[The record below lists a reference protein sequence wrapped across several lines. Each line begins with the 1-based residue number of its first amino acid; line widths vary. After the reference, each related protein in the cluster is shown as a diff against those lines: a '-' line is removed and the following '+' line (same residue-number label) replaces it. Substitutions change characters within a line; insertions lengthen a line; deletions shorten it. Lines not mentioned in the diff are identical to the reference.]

1 MALLQKLK
9 SLLGFDGADSERS
22 RSREVGVTVERE
34 GTADDGT
41 ETAAARDRTEDV
53 RAEPPQSAATDTAD
67 ETPAQATDADAAA
80 ESDLTDSETATEP
93 ETTDETDAEPEIEAE
108 AELDT
113 EAEPDVQAE
122 SEPEPEPDIGA
133 EPDIGVESEPE
144 PEPEPEPDV
153 ESEPEPDVAAE
164 PVAEEPE
171 PEPEPVTEI
180 KGIGPAY
187 ADRLA
192 GAGVDT
198 VAELAASDAD
208 ELADQTDISAKR
220 IQGWIDRAEV
230 R

>member
-67 ETPAQATDADAAA
+67 EVPAEATDADVAA
-80 ESDLTDSETATEP
+80 ESESDVTDSETATEP
-93 ETTDETDAEPEIEAE
+93 ETTDETDAERDIEAE
-108 AELDT
+108 AEPDIEAEPAVEVESEAESEPDT
-113 EAEPDVQAE
+113 EAEPDIEEEPGA
-122 SEPEPEPDIGA
+122 EPEPEPKP
-133 EPDIGVESEPE
+133 EPDGEPE
-144 PEPEPEPDV
+144 LEPEPDI
-153 ESEPEPDVAAE
+153 EEAEPES
-164 PVAEEPE
+164 
-171 PEPEPVTEI
+171 VTEI

-192 GAGVDT
+192 GAGVET
-198 VAELAASDAD
+198 VAELAASDAA
-208 ELADQTDISAKR
+208 ELADQTDISEKR